1 MGRATDTFN
10 FVFDIRF
17 AHRLEEDA
25 RGAVPVD
32 HVKLT
37 LFGSVLS
44 VTPEAGAL
52 VDGQSRRLTNFD
64 HGQGDSL
71 VIIITTV
78 GRNLAFCERAP
89 AADQLRESCFLEDH
103 ECGHFH
109 RLGLPGRIAGGG
121 PFLSLD
127 GVDVS
132 RDGAI
137 KGRDAEQVVWRE
149 AASWVGF
156 RITASREVE
165 AGGDVGG
172 VGVVE
177 RGIIGERRRNSPE
190 RGEKGHQTRDEKV
203 RTRHQEH
210 WKKERKNQGTRV

>member
-1 MGRATDTFN
+1 M
-10 FVFDIRF
+10 
-17 AHRLEEDA
+17 
-25 RGAVPVD
+25 
-32 HVKLT
+32 
-37 LFGSVLS
+37 
-44 VTPEAGAL
+44 
-52 VDGQSRRLTNFD
+52 
-64 HGQGDSL
+64 
-71 VIIITTV
+71 
-78 GRNLAFCERAP
+78 
-89 AADQLRESCFLEDH
+89 
-103 ECGHFH
+103 
-109 RLGLPGRIAGGG
+109 
-121 PFLSLD
+121 SLD

-177 RGIIGERRRNSPE
+177 LGIIGERRRNGPE
-190 RGEKGHQTRDEKV
+190 RGEKGHQTRDEEV
-203 RTRHQEH
+203 WTRHQEH